1 MTILEQL
8 ISLSDSKNAEF
19 QSKLTPTLSNMKF
32 LGVRNPQCREL
43 AKTLYKST
51 DENVKKESQQ
61 FLNTLPHSYFDENM
75 LHGFLISEIKDFDL
89 CLSHL
94 EKFLPYIDNWAV
106 CDSLSPKIFK
116 KHKVQLLEKIK
127 VWAES
132 KETFICRFGLGMLM
146 RYFLD
151 EDFDSKYFEI
161 VLNVKS
167 EEYYV
172 KMMIAWYFATA
183 LAKQWDSTISI
194 IEKGTLEKWTHNKTI
209 QKAIESFRVSDEHK
223 EYLRTLKKA

>member
-32 LGVRNPQCREL
+32 LGVRNPQCREF

-61 FLNTLPHSYFDENM
+61 FMNTLPHSYFDENM

-127 VWAES
+127 VWVES
-132 KETFICRFGLGMLM
+132 KETFTCRFGLGMLM
-146 RYFLD
+146 RHFLD

-161 VLNVKS
+161 VLNIKS

-183 LAKQWDSTISI
+183 LAKQWNSTILI

-223 EYLRTLKKA
+223 KYLRTLKK